1 MAKEVMK
8 INEKAITDN
17 VLNRVND
24 LQSKGELDFPKNYS
38 VGNALKS
45 AYLILSGVDLKDK
58 IQNCTQESIANSLL
72 DMVVQGLNPAK
83 KQCYFIPYGN
93 KLQLSRSY
101 LGTIALTKRLKGV
114 KDVVGYAIYKGDDL
128 QLGFDFAT
136 GKQFVKSYNPST
148 NRNSGDLIGALGL
161 VVGENE
167 ILRVEYMDIEQVKKA
182 WNQGAMKGNSPAH
195 RNFTDQMMIK
205 TVINRV
211 CKLYVNT
218 SDDSDKIADA
228 FNRSEESMANTDL
241 ELIEE
246 IEENANKLELPV
258 LEEDVE
264 EVIEEEVEKNEEKL
278 SRVDKSE
285 ENFAPF

>member
-101 LGTIALTKRLKGV
+101 LGTVALTKRLKGV

-228 FNRSEESMANTDL
+228 FNRSEESMMNTDL

-258 LEEDVE
+258 LEEEIAED
-264 EVIEEEVEKNEEKL
+264 VIEEIE
-278 SRVDKSE
+278 SE
-285 ENFAPF
+285 EQSDSAPF